1 MYSVAQQRVDR
12 LRVEV
17 EGGFAY
23 HVEPFVHIVTR
34 TSLRDGL
41 AGEGIVLICV
51 QESVDS
57 WALCTS
63 QACRLSRR
71 TRSSTLTLLPV
82 RLRPSL

>member
-51 QESVDS
+51 HDYSS
-57 WALCTS
+57 ALEIF
-63 QACRLSRR
+63 
-71 TRSSTLTLLPV
+71 SSNQKIV
-82 RLRPSL
+82 NFI